1 MGKGVL
7 RCGAA
12 AMAVLVCGQ
21 AGAEQEKPK
30 ETHLSPL
37 ARAIEGDRA
46 SKEEPVVLEEII
58 VTAQRRQQ
66 SLQRLSMGLTLL
78 DSRNLE
84 EANIRKFED
93 VVNMAPSVSVTSDSS
108 GNGNSFNIRGV
119 GSQAFG
125 ATVEPSVAVVVDG
138 VVMGA
143 TNEAF
148 GELFDVQRVE
158 VLRGPQGTLFGK
170 NASAGAISIIT
181 KRPTRDPE
189 GQVEME
195 LGEQDTRR
203 GRAVVS
209 GPLSDSVAA
218 RLAAFYVKQ
227 GDYIENLSGTDIG
240 ERKQYGARGQFLY
253 EPTENFEARLI
264 AEYSKTEGGGGQF
277 IDRFN
282 LSTDRAAYLAP
293 TVAGEKADIA
303 NVNSVRDGGAT
314 EVWGASLEARYSFE
328 PLDLISITAYRKK
341 QAEAD
346 ARLDSDGLPVDT
358 PALTPRPGQSVLP
371 TGSFDTDA
379 DGYTD
384 SFIGTYPYGDGSDA
398 EQFTQELRLESY
410 DRGNVGWVAG
420 TYLFVRNTHSSG
432 LQRRA
437 YLGDALVIPPNLT
450 ASTCTITMQG
460 TTPDPA
466 RSCVIGNMALE
477 ETRGP
482 SRTEVFSYAGFGQV
496 DWSLTDA
503 LKLVGG
509 MRVTRDHVEA
519 VGELV
524 NRQYDAYVQTP
535 TGFVRNGA
543 RTSTTTG
550 GRKVEAEE
558 TGYSGKAALEYNFS
572 KELFGYASYARGYKG
587 PVPRQDGEVVDPET
601 VDSYEVGLRS
611 TQLGGRLLVNVAAFL
626 SNYDDFQVQ
635 AYDDDSQSF
644 QLENAGQVRS
654 KGVELDVIARPF
666 SNVSLQIGGA
676 YIDAEIREF
685 ANAACYG
692 GQTAAAGCTYV
703 NARALDVSSAT
714 TRIVTVAVPQRQDLA
729 GARPPNTAKWKFS
742 AVGRYEVPLPYDG
755 VNTYLQGAYRWQSSM
770 QHCLTQHPECIQDS
784 YGVLDAA
791 LGVEFFDGALD
802 LQVFAK
808 NLTNSFYV
816 STIIEVPTQSA
827 SVGRLGST
835 AHVVPREAGRFL
847 GGRVTVRY

>member
-12 AMAVLVCGQ
+12 AMAILVCGQ
-21 AGAEQEKPK
+21 AGAQQDKPK

-37 ARAIEGDRA
+37 ARAIEGQRA
-46 SKEEPVVLEEII
+46 TEEKPVVLEEII

-66 SLQRLSMGLTLL
+66 NLQQLSMGLTVL

-93 VVNMAPSVSVTSDSS
+93 IVNMAPSVSVTSDSS
-108 GNGNSFNIRGV
+108 GNGASFNVRGV

-170 NASAGAISIIT
+170 NASAGAISIVT

-189 GQVEME
+189 GQLEME
-195 LGEQDTRR
+195 VAEQDTRR
-203 GRAVVS
+203 IRGVGS
-209 GPLSDSVAA
+209 GPFSESLTG
-218 RLAAFYVKQ
+218 RLAAFYVEQ
-227 GDYIENLSGTDIG
+227 GDYIENLSGDDIG

-253 EPTENFEARLI
+253 EPTDNFEARLI
-264 AEYSKTEGGGGQF
+264 AEYTRTEGGGGQF

-282 LSTDRAAYLAP
+282 LSTDRASYLAP
-293 TVAGEKADIA
+293 ARAGEKADVA
-303 NVNSVRDGGAT
+303 NVTNVRDGGAT
-314 EVWGASLEARYSFE
+314 ELWGTSLEARYSFE
-328 PLDLISITAYRKK
+328 PMDLVSITAYRKK
-341 QAEAD
+341 KAEAD
-346 ARLDSDGLPVDT
+346 ARLDSDGLPIGT
-358 PALTPRPGQSVLP
+358 PDLAPRPGQSVLP
-371 TGSFDTDA
+371 ARSFDTDA

-384 SFIGTYPYGDGSDA
+384 SFINTYPYGDGSDA

-410 DRGNVGWVAG
+410 DRGPVGWVAG
-420 TYLFVRNTHSSG
+420 AYLFSRKTHSSG
-432 LQRRA
+432 LRRNA

-450 ASTCTITMQG
+450 ASSCTVVMQG

-466 RSCVIGNMALE
+466 RSCAIGNMALE

-482 SRTEVFSYAGFGQV
+482 SSTEVFSYAGFGQV
-496 DWSLTDA
+496 DWRLTDS

-509 MRVTRDHVEA
+509 MRVTRDDIKA
-519 VGELV
+519 VGEVV
-524 NRQYDAYVQTP
+524 NRNIDAYVQTP

-543 RTSTTTG
+543 RTSTSTG
-550 GRKVEAEE
+550 GRKVEAQE

-572 KELFGYASYARGYKG
+572 KELFGYASYAHGYKG
-587 PVPRQDGEVVDPET
+587 PVPRQDGKVVDPET
-601 VDSYEVGLRS
+601 VDSYEIGLRS
-611 TQLGGRLLVNVAAFL
+611 TLFGGRLLVNAAGFL
-626 SNYDDFQVQ
+626 SYYDDFQVQ

-644 QLENAGQVRS
+644 QLENAGRVES
-654 KGVELDVIARPF
+654 KGIELDIIARPF
-666 SNVSLQIGGA
+666 SNVSLQLGGA
-676 YIDAEIREF
+676 YIDAEIKEF

-714 TRIVTVAVPQRQDLA
+714 TRIVTVAVPQSQNLA
-729 GARPPNTAKWKFS
+729 GARTPNTAKWKFS
-742 AVGRYEVPLPYDG
+742 AAGRYEVPLPYDG
-755 VNTYLQGAYRWQSSM
+755 VTTYLQGAYRWQSSV
-770 QHCLTQHPECIQDS
+770 QHCLTQHPECIQGS

-802 LQVFAK
+802 LQVYAK
-808 NLTNSFYV
+808 NLTDTFYV

-827 SVGRLGST
+827 SVGHLGST
-835 AHVVPREAGRFL
+835 AHVVPREAGRFV